1 MKKLFLLL
9 LSVLICFSVYSQNND
24 LLLFKLPDK
33 KQTIKIKPG
42 AWLYFS
48 KKSFTPDSLRINTSI
63 TGKLNFAAND
73 SINMMVEVIRTS
85 HELDSA
91 LTKQIVISRGGWP
104 YEAFKSESYSLS
116 SIDMLRYQNKSGHV
130 FTKIGSYLMVA
141 SLITV
146 AVAAPLV
153 SIDYK
158 TGTFNMDT
166 YKSVLI
172 AGGIGVGISI
182 PILIFIQKKQVNL
195 KEGGKTKC
203 TRKVYTHIKPL
214 K

>member
-1 MKKLFLLL
+1 MKKLFLLS
-9 LSVLICFSVYSQNND
+9 LSLLICFSVYSQNND

-48 KKSFTPDSLRINTSI
+48 KQSFTPDSLRINTSI
-63 TGKLNFAAND
+63 TGNLNFAAND

-85 HELDSA
+85 HKLDSA
-91 LTKQIVISRGGWP
+91 LLKQIVISKGGWP
-104 YEAFKSESYSLS
+104 YEAFKSESYALS
-116 SIDMLRYQNKSGHV
+116 NIDMLLYQNKSAHV
-130 FTKIGSYLMVA
+130 FTKIGTYLMVA

-182 PILIFIQKKQVNL
+182 PILIFSQKKKVNL

-203 TRKVYTHIKPL
+203 TRKVFTHIKPL

>member
-1 MKKLFLLL
+1 MKKLLLL
-9 LSVLICFSVYSQNND
+9 SLSVLICFSVYSQNND

-42 AWLYFS
+42 AWLS
-48 KKSFTPDSLRINTSI
+48 LNQKSFTTDSLRINTTISG
-63 TGKLNFAAND
+63 TLNFAAND
-73 SINMMVEVIRTS
+73 SINMMVEYISTS

-91 LTKQIVISRGGWP
+91 LIQQIVIYRKGGWP

-116 SIDMLRYQNKSGHV
+116 NIDMLRYQNKSAHV
-130 FTKIGSYLMVA
+130 FREIGEYLMVA
-141 SLITV
+141 SVITA
-146 AVAAPLV
+146 AVVAPLV

-158 TGTFNMDT
+158 NGTFNMDT

-172 AGGIGVGISI
+172 AGGIGIGVSI
-182 PILIFIQKKQVNL
+182 PILIFSQKKYVNL

-203 TRKVYTHIKPL
+203 NRKVYTYIKPL
-214 K
+214 